1 MPPADPAPSSTPLTL
16 HLVRHGRTVYNSEGR
31 LQGWCDSPL
40 TEEGLRGVR
49 VTAEHL
55 SGTSFAA
62 AYASPSGR
70 TVATARELL
79 RHHPGTGLTTLDGLR
94 EFSFGDYEATLEVEL
109 WARIDPHEMFTGV
122 LMGTFEGLPGGE
134 SSPTYLARV
143 EAAFEQIVAAH
154 RDDEH
159 VLVVGH
165 GVTLMA
171 YLVMVHGAAVSP
183 LANASISTVEIHAD
197 GGRRV
202 VLAGLDPAAQGLPQ
216 PPVPAGPE

>member
-1 MPPADPAPSSTPLTL
+1 MPPADPALSPTPLTL
-16 HLVRHGRTVYNSEGR
+16 HLVRHGRTVYNTEGR

-40 TEEGLRGVR
+40 TEEGLDGVR
-49 VTAEHL
+49 VTADHL
-55 SGTSFAA
+55 SATPFTA

-79 RHHPGTGLTTLDGLR
+79 RHHPDTSLTTLDGLR
-94 EFSFGDYEATLEVEL
+94 EFSFGDYEATPEVEL

-134 SSPTYLARV
+134 SSSDYLARV
-143 EAAFEQIVAAH
+143 SAAFEEIAAAH
-154 RDDEH
+154 SAGDH

-171 YLVMVHGAAVSP
+171 YLVMVHGAAVAP
-183 LANASISTVEIHAD
+183 LANASISTVEIDAD

-202 VLAGLDPAAQGLPQ
+202 VRTGHEPAAQLRF
-216 PPVPAGPE
+216 